1 MPVGLFFPERGFV
14 NVIALTVYGG
24 AAGDA
29 VSGEI
34 GGNKILIELDDRA
47 YFLDFGT
54 RFSVTGKFFEEF
66 LKPRSAA
73 GLRDF
78 LRMGLLPPLEGI
90 YRDDLAAHEP
100 GLWERYRAH
109 PHYRR
114 LDHLDGVL
122 LSHAHVDHNGALG
135 FLRPEIPVYTGLM
148 TSLIGKG
155 IQDTRPTGP
164 DSEFCYM
171 APREVEDG
179 VLRAVKG
186 APRIGR
192 PHLICDDPADFGEAM
207 QRIAGFWSD
216 VPGPRTTLDE
226 VPLAWSDP
234 ETCGFRFYRVDHSI
248 PGSGAFAL
256 ETPIGWLVYSGDLRR
271 HGHSK
276 WRTEKFAREVAEL
289 RPAVFVVEG
298 TSLRPEPA
306 LEEPTVHEAADGV
319 VAGEA
324 GLVIADFSPRN
335 IERLRTFHD
344 IARDRGRRLV
354 VTTRDAYLL
363 EYMNVIDP
371 AIPRPDSE
379 LLAVL
384 KEPAASRL
392 IWEKALL
399 GRFAGNVVEAK
410 EIRDEPGSYILCL
423 SFFDIANLVD
433 LEPEGGTYIYS
444 SSEAHNEEQVIDQ
457 TRLANWIAHFGLKA
471 VGGLPGA
478 EEGPYHA
485 SGHIDGPGME
495 WLIETTDPQRI
506 VPVHS
511 QQRDW
516 FETRWP
522 EKTVRAEYGVRRELG

>member
-1 MPVGLFFPERGFV
+1 M
-14 NVIALTVYGG
+14 IALTVYGG

-29 VSGEI
+29 ASGEI
-34 GGNKILIELDDRA
+34 GGNKILIEQDDRA

-54 RFSVTGKFFEEF
+54 RFSVTGRFFEEF
-66 LKPRSAA
+66 LKPRSAT

-100 GLWERYRAH
+100 DLWERYRQH

-114 LDHLDGVL
+114 VDHLDGVL

-148 TSLIGKG
+148 TSVIGKG
-155 IQDTRPTGP
+155 IQDTRPSGP
-164 DSEFCYM
+164 DSEFCYV

-179 VLRAVKG
+179 VLRAVKR
-186 APRIGR
+186 AARVGR
-192 PHLICDDPADFGEAM
+192 PHLICDDPSDFGEAM
-207 QRIAGFWSD
+207 QRTADFWSD
-216 VPGPRTTLDE
+216 VPGPKTTLAE
-226 VPLAWSDP
+226 VPLAWADP
-234 ETCGFRFYRVDHSI
+234 ETCGFRFFRVDHSI

-306 LEEPTVHEAADGV
+306 LEEPAVREAADAV

-363 EYMNVIDP
+363 EYMNLIDP
-371 AIPRPDSE
+371 AIPRPDTE

-384 KEPAASRL
+384 KEPAASRS
-392 IWEKALL
+392 IWERVLL
-399 GRFAGNVVEAK
+399 DRFAENVVEAK
-410 EIRDEPGSYILCL
+410 AIRDEPGGFILCL

-495 WLIETTDPQRI
+495 WLIDTMEPQRI

-511 QQRDW
+511 QQRGW
-516 FETRWP
+516 FEARWP
-522 EKTVRAEYGVRRELG
+522 QKTVRAEYGVRLELG

>member
-1 MPVGLFFPERGFV
+1 M
-14 NVIALTVYGG
+14 IALTVYGG
-24 AAGDA
+24 AAGDSG
-29 VSGEI
+29 SGEI
-34 GGNKILIELDDRA
+34 GGNKILVELDERT

-54 RFSVTGKFFEEF
+54 RFSVAGKYFEEF
-66 LKPRSAA
+66 LKPRSAT

-100 GLWERYRAH
+100 GLWERYRGH

-114 LDHLDGVL
+114 LDRLDGVL

-148 TSLIGKG
+148 TSVIGKG

-164 DSEFCYM
+164 ESEFCYV
-171 APREVEDG
+171 APREAEDG
-179 VLRAVKG
+179 VLKAVRG
-186 APRIGR
+186 APRVGR
-192 PHLICDDPADFGEAM
+192 PHRVCDDPASFDAAMRRIEA
-207 QRIAGFWSD
+207 FWSD

-226 VPLAWSDP
+226 VPLTWAEP
-234 ETCGFRFYRVDHSI
+234 ATCGFRFFRVDHSI

-256 ETPIGWLVYSGDLRR
+256 ETPMGWLVYSGDLRR

-276 WRTEKFAREVAEL
+276 WRTEEFAQQVSAL

-298 TSLRPEPA
+298 TSLRSEPA
-306 LEEPTVHEAADGV
+306 LEEPAVHEAAGAV

-344 IARDRGRRLV
+344 IAQDLGRRLV

-363 EYMNVIDP
+363 EYMNLIDP
-371 AIPRPDSE
+371 AIPRPDSD

-384 KEPAASRL
+384 KEPAASRSN
-392 IWEKALL
+392 WEKALL
-399 GRFAGNVVEAK
+399 VRCRDNVVEAST
-410 EIRDEPGSYILCL
+410 IREEPGGYILCL
-423 SFFDIANLVD
+423 SFFDIANLID
-433 LEPEGGTYIYS
+433 LEPDGGTYIYS

-457 TRLANWIAHFGLKA
+457 TRLANWISHFGLRA

-495 WLIETTDPQRI
+495 WLIDTINPERI

-511 QQRDW
+511 QKRSW
-516 FETRWP
+516 FEERWP
-522 EKTVRAEYGVRRELG
+522 EKTVRADYGVRLTLG